1 MSQQRTLYSPRLEN
15 ELIRR
20 LYREARRQ
28 GRTMTLVL
36 DQIVRNAL
44 PDEQPAPRSALPPR
58 PPTRSLHASS
68 NHPQSLIP

>member
-28 GRTMTLVL
+28 GRPMTLVL
-36 DQIVRNAL
+36 DQIVRDSL
-44 PDEQPAPRSALPPR
+44 PDEQPALVAESPPPDTGHR
-58 PPTRSLHASS
+58 NAAA
-68 NHPQSLIP
+68 

>member
-28 GRTMTLVL
+28 GRPMTLVL
-36 DQIVRNAL
+36 DQIVRTAL
-44 PDEQPAPRSALPPR
+44 PEEQAALVAESQPDTGR
-58 PPTRSLHASS
+58 GDQAA
-68 NHPQSLIP
+68 